1 MAIKRYP
8 TSYVKVYQH
17 KYGNEVEDIVF
28 MANGY
33 LFPLFKSFAGIELD
47 VALEEY
53 RRNILGILSEENTNV
68 LYQFEAAENPDDKL
82 KVISQ
87 NTEIFLSI
95 LKAATDTAQIKPG
108 LSLIELIMITMHV
121 CALPEADH
129 AEALSIGY
137 ELLPEELYQEPQL
150 AFELLTLAL
159 KYNDNVKKN
168 ATLLRGRAAN

>member
-8 TSYVKVYQH
+8 TSYVKVYQY
-17 KYGNEVEDIVF
+17 KYNNEVEDIVF

-33 LFPLFKSFAGIELD
+33 LFPLFKSYAGVELD

-53 RRNILGILSEENTNV
+53 RRSLLCILSEENTNV
-68 LYQFEAAENPDDKL
+68 LCKYEAAQNPDDKL
-82 KVISQ
+82 KVISE
-87 NTEIFLSI
+87 NTEIFISI
-95 LKAATDTAQIKPG
+95 LKVATETAQIKPG
-108 LSLIELIMITMHV
+108 LSLIELIMIAMHV

-129 AEALSIGY
+129 AEALSFGY

-150 AFELLTLAL
+150 AFELLTLAI